1 MSPQS
6 KTSSASK
13 RSISTRKPGV
23 RELSA
28 QATKENLLRAAIK
41 VFAKNGF
48 DGGSIEKIS
57 KAAKSHDRMI
67 YYYFDSK
74 SGLFLAVLEEIYRR
88 FNAAEAALELDL
100 EQPVVALE
108 MVVRFILNYY
118 RKHPEFV
125 TLLNEE
131 NLHRG
136 RHLSKSLRKGEHAS
150 PAVAILDQ
158 LLSSG
163 VSKGVFRKD
172 LSGRDLYLM
181 IAAMGYFYQ
190 SNRFSLSSF
199 FGESLETPQAIAHW
213 EAFTIDAV
221 LRTSLAPVQ
230 PEKLSSLPAA
240 ISISKANRQR
250 PTTQPKDPTHG

>member
-1 MSPQS
+1 MSLQS
-6 KTSSASK
+6 KNGTASS
-13 RSISTRKPGV
+13 RSASTRKPGV

-28 QATKENLLRAAIK
+28 QATKESLLRAAIK

-48 DGGSIEKIS
+48 DGGSIEQIS

-74 SGLFLAVLEEIYRR
+74 SGLFLAVIEEIYRR
-88 FNAAEAALELDL
+88 FNDAEAALELDM
-100 EQPVVALE
+100 EQPVTGLAV
-108 MVVRFILNYY
+108 VVRFILSYY

-150 PAVAILDQ
+150 PAVGILDQ
-158 LLSSG
+158 LLHSG
-163 VSKGVFRKD
+163 VSKGLFRKN
-172 LSGRDLYLM
+172 LAGRDLYLM

-199 FGESLETPQAIAHW
+199 LGENLETPQAIAHW

-221 LRTSLAPVQ
+221 LRTTLTHGV
-230 PEKLSSLPAA
+230 PENLNALPAVR
-240 ISISKANRQR
+240 KVTRKR
-250 PTTQPKDPTHG
+250 PTTQSKDTTHG